1 MYQVSKTELDLI
13 NLPDEPCNE
22 TEAEIDFS
30 ACMKNAVEQKIKCSI
45 PDMTSG
51 TPMASAGIHKLPV
64 CSSTDDFLT
73 YTAIYQDLEFTSESE
88 IFKTFQCLP
97 KCKGSIW
104 KWTNAKNS
112 RIFLIFCDMFSVSDF
127 LLA

>member
-51 TPMASAGIHKLPV
+51 TPMASAGIHNLPV
-64 CSSTDDFLT
+64 CSSLDDFLN
-73 YTAIYQDLEFTSESE
+73 YTAIYRELEFTSESE
-88 IFKTFQCLP
+88 ISKTFQCLP

-104 KWTNAKNS
+104 KWTTSKHC
-112 RIFLIFCDMFSVSDF
+112 RFS
-127 LLA
+127 